1 MAIPSSGEITLDDVR
16 QAAYQAGWISSTTT
30 NFSLTTAITS
40 GYGDIFLDVGD
51 TSAPHAMSE
60 FYGAIFLSV

>member
-1 MAIPSSGEITLDDVR
+1 MAIPSSGEITLDDIR
-16 QAAYQAGWISSTTT
+16 FDAYEKGWISSTTT

-51 TSAPHAMSE
+51 TSPPHAMSE
-60 FYGAIFLSV
+60 FYGATFLSV

>member
-1 MAIPSSGEITLDDVR
+1 MPIPASGEITLDDIR
-16 QAAYQAGWISSTTT
+16 QEFYVKGWISSTTT

-51 TSAPHAMSE
+51 TSPPHAMSE
-60 FYGAIFLSV
+60 FYGAIILSV